1 MGAARYACGALLFNT
16 VLGDPDSADLH
27 SVPVVISYH
36 SYTCSMSTLNKL
48 ILGDNLEIL
57 KHLDSES
64 VDLIYLDP
72 PFFSNRN
79 YEVIWGDEGEVRSFK
94 DRWSGGMDHYIGWL
108 KERVEEMHRILKS
121 TGSMF
126 LHCDWHANSWI
137 RVEILDKLF
146 GGTNFRGE
154 IIWERTTAHS
164 DAKKKLAVITDTI
177 WYYTKSEKFTYV
189 PVHAGH
195 SEAYIKSHYNLDD
208 NNGKGPYQLDNMTS
222 PNPRPKMMYEWN
234 GFSSPEMGWRYELVT
249 MQKLHDEGRIYY
261 PTNKDGSLDHSRRP
275 RLKRYLKEQKGTI
288 LGNTWMDINPVNS
301 QATERIGYPT
311 QKPEA
316 LMDRIIRM
324 ASNEGDV
331 VMDPFVGGGTTVA
344 VADKLQRRWI
354 GIDQS
359 VQAIKVTQYRLDNQ
373 RDLMSQD
380 FTVQLH
386 KYDYDTLRNK
396 DAFAFESW
404 IIGQFGGT
412 ANTKQ
417 RSDLGLDGKHQDGA
431 PIQVKRSDAV
441 GRNVIDNLF
450 SALQRFDKKLYE
462 KKKAAGAPAA
472 YLIAFSFNKG
482 AVEEVA
488 RLKSKEG
495 CIIKLVAVEDIV
507 PIAKKPTVSMTITEL
522 GRDKRGVRQLKL
534 DAAGKSE
541 AGIEFFSWDWD
552 YDPAKGF
559 RPEVLLDRIGTQE
572 HTFKPGLHSIAV
584 MAVDAAGLEGIEVV
598 KLKVNGTVE
607 RH

>member
-1 MGAARYACGALLFNT
+1 M
-16 VLGDPDSADLH
+16 SA
-27 SVPVVISYH
+27 
-36 SYTCSMSTLNKL
+36 LNKL

-57 KHLDSES
+57 KQLDSES
-64 VDLIYLDP
+64 VDLVYLDP

-108 KERVEEMHRILKS
+108 KERVEEMHRILKP
-121 TGSMF
+121 TGSIF

-146 GGTNFRGE
+146 GYGNFRGE
-154 IIWERTTAHS
+154 IVWQRTNTHNDS
-164 DAKKKLAVITDTI
+164 RKKLDAVSDTI
-177 WYYTKSEKFTYV
+177 WYYSKSDAIVFH
-189 PVHAGH
+189 PVFSAHTDEHLA
-195 SEAYIKSHYNLDD
+195 SKYTNDD
-208 NNGKGPYQLDNMTS
+208 NDGKGPYALSDMTS
-222 PNPRPKMMYEWN
+222 PNLRVNMVYSWQ
-234 GFSSPEMGWRYELVT
+234 GFSSPDKGWRYQTET
-249 MQKLHDEGRIYY
+249 MQKLHDDGRIYY
-261 PTNKDGSLDHSRRP
+261 PRTSDGKYDTTKRP
-275 RLKRYLKEQKGTI
+275 RLKKYLSEQKGNL
-288 LGNTWMDINPVNS
+288 LGNIWTDIDPVNS
-301 QATERIGYPT
+301 QAHERIGYPT
-311 QKPEA
+311 QKPET
-316 LMDRIIRM
+316 LMERIIRM

-331 VMDPFVGGGTTVA
+331 VLDPFVGGGTTVA

-359 VQAIKVTQYRLDNQ
+359 VQAIKVTQFRMDNQ

-417 RSDLGLDGKHQDGA
+417 RSDLGLDGKHHDGA
-431 PIQVKRSDAV
+431 PIQVKRSDGI

-462 KKKAAGAPAA
+462 KKKAAHLPAA
-472 YLIAFSFNKG
+472 YLIAFSFSKG

-488 RLKSKEG
+488 RLRSKEG
-495 CIIKLVAVEDIV
+495 CIIKLVSVEDIV
-507 PIAKKPTVSMTITEL
+507 PIAKKPTVKMEITEL
-522 GRDKRGVRQLKL
+522 GRDKKGVRLLKL
-534 DAAGKSE
+534 HAEGQSE

-552 YDPAKGF
+552 YTEAQGF

-572 HTFKPGLHSIAV
+572 KHFKPGLHTIAV

-598 KLKVNGTVE
+598 KLKVNGSVE
-607 RH
+607 RG